1 MNTPTMPFNRC
12 LAAIVAALASAVVL
26 VSAQTPQVFQFVVSA
41 TDAAGAPVTDVG
53 REDVIMSENGVR
65 QQVVKVE
72 PLAIPM
78 KLTIAVD
85 NSLDSEDAFANY
97 RIGLAGLIAALP
109 PDVEITLIT
118 TAPQPRMVVKPT
130 TDRTQLLKG
139 VNGFSPESGRP
150 RFSDALVEYSK
161 RLQEEAKDRKMAP
174 YLPVLLM
181 LSTPGVEARSYQP
194 KDIEKAVAFLVARH
208 ARVNAIVVSARPG
221 DSTTAAAL
229 DLTQPLV
236 ALPTTK
242 ATNGRYESLAA
253 SSRLAT
259 LMPEW
264 GHDLAVLHGLQ
275 IKQFRVTV
283 ERARGGDLQN
293 PRIELARPGLTG
305 SVTLDGYLP

>member
-1 MNTPTMPFNRC
+1 MSTPMRFNC
-12 LAAIVAALASAVVL
+12 SPAATVAALVASAVVL

-53 REDVIMSENGVR
+53 REDVLMSENGVR

-85 NSLDSEDAFANY
+85 NGLDSGEAFAHY
-97 RIGLAGLIAALP
+97 RTGLTGLIAALP

-130 TDRTQLLKG
+130 TDRTQILRG
-139 VNGFSPESGRP
+139 VNGFAPESSRP

-161 RLQEEAKDRKMAP
+161 RLQEEARDRRVTP

-181 LSTPGVEARSYQP
+181 LSTPGIETRSYQP

-264 GHDLAVLHGLQ
+264 GRDLAVLHARQ

-283 ERARGGDLQN
+283 ERSRGGELQS

-305 SVTLDGYLP
+305 AVTLDGYLP